1 MKLLLIILLLALPI
15 NVYSAAI
22 AISLNCQAISYIVC
36 EKRCQVLDQK
46 LPRLLIDV
54 GNSKIE
60 RKAEQKLKFSITN
73 IQKVEETHSTLMTFK
88 ILNKNQE
95 KPSIEGF
102 VNIDKFQNFT
112 SSMTNNKLTW
122 LSAGKCKQ
130 K

>member
-1 MKLLLIILLLALPI
+1 MKLLLTFLILSLPF
-15 NVYSAAI
+15 NANSAAI
-22 AISLNCQAISYIVC
+22 AISLKCKAISYIVC

-46 LPRLLIDV
+46 LPSLLIDV

-60 RKAEQKLKFSITN
+60 RKTEKTIKLSITN
-73 IQKVEETHSTLMTFK
+73 IQKIEETHSTLMSFK
-88 ILNKNQE
+88 KLNKNQE
-95 KPSIEGF
+95 ESSIEGF

-122 LSAGKCKQ
+122 ISAGKCKQ